1 MGTVEFVSGVSSHVG
16 DVVLG
21 AEDLLQLTLVVV
33 NIALHDLH
41 AGAEQ
46 SLKRLNVQDC
56 KHRQKRYYHSSL
68 VFVIKIHL
76 IK

>member
-33 NIALHDLH
+33 NVALHDLH
-41 AGAEQ
+41 ARAEQ
-46 SLKRLNVQDC
+46 SLKRLDVQDC
-56 KHRQKRYYHSSL
+56 KHRQKRYYHSSI
-68 VFVIKIHL
+68 VFAIKIH
-76 IK
+76 

>member
-33 NIALHDLH
+33 NVALHDLH
-41 AGAEQ
+41 ARAEQ
-46 SLKRLNVQDC
+46 SFKRLDVQDC
-56 KHRQKRYYHSSL
+56 KPRQKRY
-68 VFVIKIHL
+68 
-76 IK
+76 